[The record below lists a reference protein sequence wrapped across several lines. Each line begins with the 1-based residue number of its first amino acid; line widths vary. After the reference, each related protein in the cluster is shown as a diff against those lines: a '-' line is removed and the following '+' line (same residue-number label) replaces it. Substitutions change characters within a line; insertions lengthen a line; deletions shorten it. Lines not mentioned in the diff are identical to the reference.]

1 MSSRLCRRVLL
12 SSACIL
18 CACSLLFADT
28 AVGTP
33 SGATWYRERL
43 LGENGSHYFVLVS
56 LMVNEGT
63 YDRYRESQQVQRI
76 DKRSGRKVDSVLVRS
91 VEFLT
96 DANTSSL
103 MVREDSL
110 PAFDLAGYLRK
121 HGTSAPY
128 SPDLEDQADLDSTGL
143 YFDWSEGREILVPM
157 AAIRER
163 FLPSRE
169 GVRIELLGVEFTQA
183 RPDSGLSRMT
193 YYTIRSHPAGDDIP
207 SSEIVIMVAR
217 EAR

>member
-1 MSSRLCRRVLL
+1 MLRMTGVSKEFPGVRALSDVDFEVLPGEIH
-12 SSACIL
+12 A
-18 CACSLLFADT
+18 
-28 AVGTP
+28 
-33 SGATWYRERL
+33 L
-43 LGENGSHYFVLVS
+43 LGENGSHYFVLAS
-56 LMVNEGT
+56 WMVNEGT
-63 YDRYRESQQVQRI
+63 YYRSRESQQIRRI
-76 DKRSGRKVDSVLVRS
+76 DKRSGRTVDSVLVRS

-103 MVREDSL
+103 TLREDSL
-110 PAFDLAGYLRK
+110 PAFDLAAYLRM

-169 GVRIELLGVEFTQA
+169 GVRIALLGVEFTQA

-207 SSEIVIMVAR
+207 SSEVLIMVAR